1 MRVFVTGASGFVG
14 SAVVKEL
21 LAAGHKVLGL
31 VRSDKG
37 ARQLA
42 ATGAEVLHGD
52 VNDVATIT
60 KAAAECDAVI
70 HTAFNHDFSQ
80 FKANCEAD
88 RKVIAAFGD
97 ALAGTNKPLAVTS
110 GVGLLSYDRLA
121 NEEDAVTA
129 NSDAIP
135 RAASEEAA
143 KEAAAKGVNAYIV
156 RLPPSVHGA
165 GDHGF
170 VPMVIGMAREK
181 GKSAYIGEGN
191 NLWPAVHRNDAAAL
205 YRLIIEKQPA
215 LKTLHAVAETG
226 VPFRQIAEAIGEDL
240 NLPVVSVSGDTVTEH
255 FGWFAHFAGLSCP
268 SSSEKTGQATG
279 WEPHGPGLIADVKAH
294 YFAG

>member
-37 ARQLA
+37 AVQLA
-42 ATGAEVLHGD
+42 ATGAQVLHGD

-121 NEEDAVTA
+121 NEEDVVTA

-156 RLPPSVHGA
+156 RLPPSVHSA

-191 NLWPAVHRNDAAAL
+191 NLWPAVHRNDAAVL

-226 VPFRQIAEAIGEDL
+226 VPFRQIAEAIGEGL
-240 NLPVVSVSGDTVTEH
+240 NLPVESVSGDAVTEH

-268 SSSEKTGQATG
+268 SSGEKTRQATG